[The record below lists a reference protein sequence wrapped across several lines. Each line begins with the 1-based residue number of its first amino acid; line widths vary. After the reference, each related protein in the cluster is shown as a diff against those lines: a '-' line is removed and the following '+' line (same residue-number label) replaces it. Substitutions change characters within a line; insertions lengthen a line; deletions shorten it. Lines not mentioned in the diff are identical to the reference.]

1 MTTSVLPA
9 AAGQWTDRIAAAV
22 REGLASSP
30 KHLPPWLFYDEAGSR
45 LFEEITETPEYY
57 LTRSERAVL
66 DEYAGAMIARAA
78 AGDRLR
84 ITELGA
90 GSADK
95 TRLLLAAAVRRQGQ
109 VIYEPVDVSSSALAK
124 AEERI
129 EREFPEVVVAP
140 QLLDYTDGFQ
150 LGSPSSGERRLVLYI
165 GSSIGN
171 FEPDAAA
178 SLLQRLRSSLR
189 AGDALLLGFDLVKS
203 AEMLLAAYDDAG
215 GVTAAFN
222 LNLLVRLNREL
233 GADFDPAAFAHC
245 AMWNAAASRMEM
257 YLVSRIPQTVH
268 LSGLDMTVEFRRSE
282 CVHTENSYKY
292 RRGQA
297 EAMLAEAGF
306 IPNATWTDRRAWF
319 AVCLARAL

>member
-1 MTTSVLPA
+1 MTTPVLPA

-22 REGLASSP
+22 RDGLASCP
-30 KHLPPWLFYDEAGSR
+30 KHLPPWLFYDQAGSR

-57 LTRSERAVL
+57 LTRSERAIL
-66 DEYAGAMIARAA
+66 GEHAGAMVARAA

-84 ITELGA
+84 VTEFGA

-95 TRLLLAAAVRRQGQ
+95 TRLLLAAAVRRQGR
-109 VIYEPVDVSSSALAK
+109 VTYEPLDVSASALAK
-124 AEERI
+124 AKERI
-129 EREFPEVVVAP
+129 EREFPDVLVAP
-140 QLLDYTDGFQ
+140 QLVDYTDGFQ
-150 LGSPSSGERRLVLYI
+150 LELPSADERRLVLYI

-178 SLLQRLRSSLR
+178 ALLQRLRSKLR
-189 AGDALLLGFDLVKS
+189 TGDALLLGFDLVKT
-203 AEMLLAAYDDAG
+203 ADVLLAAYDDAA

-257 YLVSRIPQTVH
+257 YLVSRAPQVVY
-268 LSGLDMTVEFRRSE
+268 LSALDMTVEFRRSE
-282 CVHTENSYKY
+282 CIHTENSYKY

-297 EAMLAEAGF
+297 EAMLVDAGF
-306 IPNATWTDRRAWF
+306 TPNATWTDHRGWF
-319 AVCLARAL
+319 GVCLARAE